1 MVLFLFV
8 VYGNEYFKVMPFP
21 LSKNL
26 GDIELFLV
34 VGYSFGFPAIELT
47 VVKSNDLR

>member
-1 MVLFLFV
+1 MVLFLFI

-26 GDIELFLV
+26 SSVGPFLV
-34 VGYSFGFPAIELT
+34 VDYSFGFAAIELT

>member
-1 MVLFLFV
+1 VLVLFV
-8 VYGNEYFKVMPFP
+8 VYSNEYFKVMPFP

-26 GDIELFLV
+26 GAVEPFLV
-34 VGYSFGFPAIELT
+34 VDYSFGFAAIELT